1 MAVTLNE
8 IAQVEQEPLRK
19 GVLMNLLRFSELLN
33 VVPFET
39 VTSLSNIVTRWK
51 VLPDV
56 AWRKINEGYTE
67 STGKLEQIVENL
79 FIIGGDID
87 IDRKLLKAT
96 NVIENPEVTQINM
109 MTKAIGY
116 AFNDCLINGDPTV
129 DEDQFTGLHVRLD
142 NKVAAG
148 ITRQLVYCDAS
159 GDGSTGSSLKVTA
172 SDANRRAFL
181 DFVEETMDYV
191 EGGATHLLMN
201 QKTRRVFNSILRDL
215 GLFNQNQDQFGRTV
229 TEFRGAEMI
238 DVGLQSDKATE
249 IITNTETE
257 CADNTGTSIYAVR
270 FEVGEGICGVQMDNL
285 DAYLVAEELETAP
298 VKRYRIDW
306 AVGLADWSDYS
317 ITRMCGFKMAAS

>member
-1 MAVTLNE
+1 MAVTLND

-19 GVLMNLLRFSELLN
+19 GVLQNLLRFSDLLN
-33 VVPFET
+33 VVPWET
-39 VTSLSNIVTRWK
+39 ATSLSNIVTRWK

-67 STGKLEQIVENL
+67 STGKLEQIIENL

-109 MTKAIGY
+109 MTKAIAY

-148 ITRQLVYCDAS
+148 LTRQLVYTDAS
-159 GDGSTGSSLKVTA
+159 GDGTGAALKVTLNT
-172 SDANRRAFL
+172 ANRTAFL

-201 QKTRRVFNSILRDL
+201 QKTRRVFSSVLRDE
-215 GLFNQNQDQFGRTV
+215 GLFNQSQDQFGRTI

-238 DVGLQSDKATE
+238 DVGLQADKATE
-249 IITNTETE
+249 IITETETE
-257 CADNTGTSIYAVR
+257 CSDNVGTSIYAVR
-270 FEVGEGICGVQMDNL
+270 FEVGEGICGVHDAPP

-317 ITRMCGFKMAAS
+317 IARMCGFKMAAA